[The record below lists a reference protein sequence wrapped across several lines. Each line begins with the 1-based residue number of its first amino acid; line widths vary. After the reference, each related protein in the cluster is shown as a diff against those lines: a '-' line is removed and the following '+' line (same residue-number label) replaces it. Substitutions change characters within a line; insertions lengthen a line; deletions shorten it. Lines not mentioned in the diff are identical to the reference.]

1 MEPNSS
7 SVLNT
12 NGNDRST
19 DALHLP
25 NQERVKT
32 ISRQ

>member
-1 MEPNSS
+1 MEPNPSS
-7 SVLNT
+7 ILNT

-25 NQERVKT
+25 NQERVKI

>member
-1 MEPNSS
+1 MELNSS
-7 SVLNT
+7 NVLYT

-25 NQERVKT
+25 NQKRVET
-32 ISRQ
+32 I